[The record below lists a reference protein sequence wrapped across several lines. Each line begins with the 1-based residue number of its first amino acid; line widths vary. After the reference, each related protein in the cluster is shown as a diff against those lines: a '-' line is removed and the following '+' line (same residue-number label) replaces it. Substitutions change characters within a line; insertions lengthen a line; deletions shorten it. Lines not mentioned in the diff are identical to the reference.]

1 MSAQATEKKP
11 AEKTLNEKLLGVLI
25 GPHITEKTSLAMQN
39 SNSYTFKVQRKAT
52 KPDVKAAVEA
62 LFGVDV
68 QSVHLVNT
76 NGKVRARYGKT
87 PGRTSDAKKAYV
99 RLAQGQTIDYE
110 AKAKV

>member
-1 MSAQATEKKP
+1 MSDKK
-11 AEKTLNEKLLGVLI
+11 LNEKLLGVIL

-39 SNSYTFKVQRKAT
+39 SNAYTFKVQRKAT

-68 QSVHLVNT
+68 RSVQLVNEI
-76 NGKVRARYGKT
+76 GKVRYRYGRT
-87 PGRTSDAKKAYV
+87 PGRTSDWKKAYV